1 MQKKALY
8 VVIISGEIS
17 ENCVHKSCMYMLI
30 FDVQANFLFSQCKPV
45 LGAYLAQNVTP
56 LTPKMPEMAAYGPK
70 IAEPPTKTPNRK
82 IIAVYYLQ
90 LFTKS
95 DRFQDMA
102 V

>member
-1 MQKKALY
+1 
-8 VVIISGEIS
+8 
-17 ENCVHKSCMYMLI
+17 MYMLI

-56 LTPKMPEMAAYGPK
+56 LTPKMPEMAAYGP
-70 IAEPPTKTPNRK
+70 PTKTPNRK

-90 LFTKS
+90 LFMKS